1 MEMETNE
8 TNPKILC
15 TLGPAS
21 MNDYVISRLE
31 DLGVA
36 LFRINLSHTTIEDLE
51 NTIDFIQARTNV
63 PICLDSEGAQVR
75 SGKLENGE
83 VVLEEHALLEV
94 TSEPIVGNEKHF
106 CLYPDYILDKLRD
119 GDFISID
126 FNSVLLQVV
135 ETNSG
140 HATLRVLNGGKMG
153 QNKAVSIERP
163 IAMSPLTE
171 KDEQAIKIGVRKGI
185 RNFALSFANFGDDVD
200 KIRKLCG
207 NDAIVISKIECRNG
221 FMNLTDIAQ
230 KSNAILIDRGD
241 LSREFPIERIPS
253 LQMRIIEKCKAMK
266 RPVYVA
272 TNLLESMI
280 NSPVPTRAEVNDV
293 ITTLSSGAN
302 GLVLAAET
310 AIGKWPVNC
319 ASMIVKLVHSHNL
332 DKNAEIEGYRDDHN
346 FLLIEPHGGDL
357 IQCETSLDGTENYR
371 QLPVE
376 YIDIID
382 CEQIAVGTYSPIS
395 GFMTHDELKLVLD
408 DNKLPNGTI
417 WTMPILLQVRRE
429 HISSLPTA
437 TGERIALT
445 FEGQTYALMDVIES
459 YKIDLESVALKWFGT
474 NSVDHPGVS
483 RFLARGPYCLSG
495 KITLVKKSPSSYRQY
510 QLTPAQT
517 RFLFSQKGWSR
528 VVAFH
533 TRNPPHRIH
542 EYIQKKALESTH
554 SDGLYISPVIGPKKP
569 GDFLEGP
576 ILDSYQMLIAN
587 GYYPKG
593 KVSLGSFA
601 TYSRF
606 CGPREAVFTALARKN
621 MGCSHFIVGRDHASI
636 GNLYGNDASRQLFDE
651 IGDIGITPVFFNNI
665 GYNQKLDNYCEVKEN
680 DETIEISGTEV
691 RKTLAKGDGLP
702 DWFMHK
708 ETQKLLQKA
717 ISDRELVFHQ

>member
-1 MEMETNE
+1 MEIEKNE
-8 TNPKILC
+8 MNSRVLC

-21 MNDYVISRLE
+21 MNDHVISRLE

-36 LFRINLSHTTIEDLE
+36 LFRINLSHTAIEDLE

-83 VVLEEHALLEV
+83 VVLKENTLLEV
-94 TSEPIVGNEKHF
+94 TSKPIVGNEIRF
-106 CLYPDYILDKLRD
+106 CLYPDYIVDKLID
-119 GDFISID
+119 GDFISVD

-185 RNFALSFANFGDDVD
+185 TNFALSFANYGSDVD
-200 KIRKLCG
+200 EIRKFCG

-221 FMNLTDIAQ
+221 FLNLSDIAK
-230 KSNAILIDRGD
+230 KSDAILIDRGD

-253 LQMRIIEKCKAMK
+253 LQMRIIEKCKAME

-280 NSPVPTRAEVNDV
+280 NTPEPTRAEVNDV
-293 ITTLSSGAN
+293 ITTLSSGAT

-310 AIGKWPVNC
+310 AIGKWPVKC
-319 ASMIVKLVHSHNL
+319 ASMIVKLINSYNI
-332 DKNAEIEGYRDDHN
+332 DKNAEIDGYRDDPN
-346 FLLIEPHGGDL
+346 YLLIEPHGGTL
-357 IQCETSLDGTENYR
+357 IQCETSLEGTEDYC

-376 YIDIID
+376 FIDIID
-382 CEQIAVGTYSPIS
+382 CEQIAVGTYSPIE
-395 GFMTHDELKLVLD
+395 GFMTHDELKLVLEE
-408 DNKLPNGTI
+408 NKLPNGTI
-417 WTMPILLQVRRE
+417 WTMPILLQVGRE
-429 HISSLPTA
+429 HRSSLPI

-445 FEGQTYALMDVIES
+445 FEGQTYALMDVNES
-459 YKIDLESVALKWFGT
+459 YEIDLESVALKWFGT
-474 NSVDHPGVS
+474 NSVEHPGVS
-483 RFLARGPYCLSG
+483 RFMARGPYCLSG
-495 KITLVKKSPSSYRQY
+495 KITLVKKFPSSYRHY
-510 QLTPAQT
+510 QLSPAQT

-542 EYIQKKALESTH
+542 EYIQNKAMELTH
-554 SDGLYISPVIGPKKP
+554 SDGLYISPVIGPKKS

-576 ILDSYQMLIAN
+576 ILDSYQMIIAN
-587 GYYPKG
+587 GAYPIG
-593 KVSLGSFA
+593 TASLGSFA

-621 MGCSHFIVGRDHASI
+621 MGCSHFIVGRDHAGI
-636 GNLYGNDASRQLFDE
+636 GNFYDIDANQRFFDN
-651 IGDIGITPVFFNNI
+651 IGDINITPVFFNNI
-665 GYNQKLDNYCEVKEN
+665 GYNEKTERYCEFSEN
-680 DETIEISGTEV
+680 DKTIDISGTEV
-691 RKTLAKGDGLP
+691 RKALVKGNSLP
-702 DWFMHK
+702 DWFMRK
-708 ETQKLLQKA
+708 EVQKMLQQL
-717 ISDRELVFHQ
+717 ISDEDMLFQQ